1 MAPQNLLSIY
11 PEIPRTNCRVQDQR
25 TDLQSTQNQLLDY
38 FKQGQ
43 YCNMVVTFVAN
54 PVKESI
60 QRDQERARHKAEKM
74 AERVKIKQLVDESL
88 MQKANAQP

>member
-1 MAPQNLLSIY
+1 
-11 PEIPRTNCRVQDQR
+11 
-25 TDLQSTQNQLLDY
+25 
-38 FKQGQ
+38 
-43 YCNMVVTFVAN
+43 MVVTFVAN